1 MNKNTEIDSIKNGL
15 LILDID
21 KVDYSLQEWEKNG
34 VNVDLSL
41 KKCNIFLRAIRRFW
55 VKFHLPFQSIWYGE
69 WKKHLSEYHTILLH
83 GSWLVEG
90 IPHWIR
96 KKAKKSNSEL
106 RIIWWYWNRVVNIDH
121 PDKISDDDCEKWSF
135 DQMNCKK
142 YNMNFNTQYYFR
154 SLKIPEHSS
163 IKSDIYYLGSD
174 GGRLP
179 MLMGIYQQLEQMNL
193 KADYNILTTKH
204 TMYHDKY
211 PNCFIENKIEYKENL
226 RHIGECKAI
235 LEIIRE
241 DQSGQTLRPLEAL
254 FHQKKLI
261 TNDGNIDSMVYY
273 HPDNIFILGKND
285 IDQLPEFL
293 EKPYHPIPQHII
305 DIYESKAWLER
316 FFV

>member
-1 MNKNTEIDSIKNGL
+1 MEIDEIKDGL
-15 LILDID
+15 LILDVD

-34 VNVDLSL
+34 VKVDLSL

-55 VKFHLPFQSIWYGE
+55 VKFHLPFQSIWYGD
-69 WKKHLSEYHTILLH
+69 WKRNLSEYHTILLH

-96 KKAKKSNSEL
+96 KKAKKSKEDL
-106 RIIWWYWNRVVNIDH
+106 RIIWWYWNRVVSIDH

-135 DQMNCKK
+135 DQKNCKE
-142 YNMNFNTQYYFR
+142 YNMNFNTQYYFQ
-154 SLKIPEHSS
+154 SMKMLEQSS
-163 IKSDIYYLGSD
+163 IKNDIYYLGSD

-179 MLMGIYQQLEQMNL
+179 MLMGLYQQFEQMNL
-193 KADYNILTTKH
+193 KVDYNILATKH
-204 TMYHDKY
+204 TMYYEKY
-211 PNCFIENKIEYKENL
+211 PHCFIENKIEYKENL

-241 DQSGQTLRPLEAL
+241 GQSGQTLRPLEAL

-261 TNDGNIDSMVYY
+261 TNDSNIDSMVYY
-273 HPDNIFILGKND
+273 HPDNIFILGKNE

-305 DIYESKAWLER
+305 DIYESEAWLKR
-316 FFV
+316 FFM

>member
-1 MNKNTEIDSIKNGL
+1 MNKNMEIDAIKNGL

-21 KVDYSLQEWEKNG
+21 KVDYSLQEWEKNR
-34 VNVDLSL
+34 VKVDLSL

-55 VKFHLPFQSIWYGE
+55 VKFHLPFQNIWYGD

-96 KKAKKSNSEL
+96 KKNKKSKDDL
-106 RIIWWYWNRVVNIDH
+106 RIIWWYWNRVVSIDH
-121 PDKISDDDCEKWSF
+121 PDKILDDDCEKWSF
-135 DQMNCKK
+135 DQMNCKQFH
-142 YNMNFNTQYYFR
+142 MNFNTQYYFQ
-154 SLKIPEHSS
+154 SLKIPENSS
-163 IKSDIYYLGSD
+163 IKNDIYYLGSD

-179 MLMGIYQQLEQMNL
+179 MLMGLYQQFEKMHL
-193 KADYNILTTKH
+193 KADYNILATKH
-204 TMYHDKY
+204 TMYYEKY
-211 PNCFIENKIEYKENL
+211 PHCFIENKIEYKENL

-261 TNDGNIDSMVYY
+261 TNDSNIDSMVYY
-273 HPDNIFILGKND
+273 HPDNIFILGKNE

-305 DIYESKAWLER
+305 DIYESEAWLKR
-316 FFV
+316 FFM